1 MELLRVSS
9 LAISADAGL
18 QSAWLTPHAAVRRQ
32 QRGVDPG
39 ALACLLAYGRRQH
52 DHHGCEV
59 ISFDEASLAAVARQ
73 EPPPVWKKA
82 EASRSLYAVV
92 DSDGVVVTTG
102 HRFRRVLRD
111 TSISSYRPGRTRRP
125 RVLHASTNRYCF
137 S

>member
-1 MELLRVSS
+1 MELLRVSTR
-9 LAISADAGL
+9 AISPDAAF

-32 QRGVDPG
+32 QRGVDSE
-39 ALACLLAYGRRQH
+39 ALACLLSYGRRQH

-59 ISFDEASLAAVARQ
+59 ISFDEASLTAVARQ
-73 EPPPVWKKA
+73 EAPHVWKKA
-82 EASRSLYAVV
+82 EAFRSLYAVV

-125 RVLHASTNRYCF
+125 RVLHSSTNRYRF